1 MFAIETAA
9 KWWDLVDSYWDDLV
23 TVVDAADVGSDV
35 AELSR
40 CRRTRDV
47 RLAGLLDDVRH
58 AARRRYDL
66 RRSFGWRLLAD
77 LCLDRSIL
85 HQAVVWR
92 A

>member
-1 MFAIETAA
+1 MA
-9 KWWDLVDSYWDDLV
+9 
-23 TVVDAADVGSDV
+23 VVSAADVGEDV

-40 CRRTRDV
+40 CRRARDK

-92 A
+92 G